1 MSSKKE
7 IRRKKIHMR
16 IRKKISGTVDRPR
29 LCVFRS
35 NTQIYA
41 QLIDDLNGK
50 TILSASSLEE
60 GIKDQKISKKE
71 IAKLVGSSIAKKA
84 IDNKISSVVFDRSG
98 YRYHGRV
105 KELAT
110 GAREN
115 GLKF

>member
-7 IRRKKIHMR
+7 IRRKKIHKR
-16 IRKKISGTVDRPR
+16 IRKKVSGTLERPR
-29 LCVFRS
+29 LCIFRS

-41 QLIDDLNGK
+41 QLIDDLSGK
-50 TILSASSLEE
+50 TILSSSSLED
-60 GIKDQKISKKE
+60 GINDQKINKKE
-71 IAKLVGSSIAKKA
+71 KAKLVGSAIAKKA
-84 IDNKISSVVFDRSG
+84 LDNNITAVIFDRGG
-98 YRYHGRV
+98 YLYHGRV

>member
-7 IRRKKIHMR
+7 IRRKKIHKR
-16 IRKKISGTVDRPR
+16 IRKKVSGTAERPR

-41 QLIDDLNGK
+41 QLVDDLSGK

-60 GIKDQKISKKE
+60 GVKDQKINKKE
-71 IAKLVGSSIAKKA
+71 KAKLVGSIIAKKA
-84 IDNKISSVVFDRSG
+84 LDNNITNIVFDRSG
-98 YRYHGRV
+98 YLYHGRV

-110 GAREN
+110 GARES